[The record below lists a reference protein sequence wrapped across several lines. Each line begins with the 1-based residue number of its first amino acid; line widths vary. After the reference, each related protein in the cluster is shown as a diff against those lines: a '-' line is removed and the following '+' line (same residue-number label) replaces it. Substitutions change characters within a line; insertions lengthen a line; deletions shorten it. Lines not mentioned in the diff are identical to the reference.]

1 MIDLH
6 THTKYSDGTWNVKEL
21 LKNAENANV
30 EILSI
35 TDHDTVSAYKEMKE
49 FDYKKYFSGKIIKGI
64 EFSTVYDGVFFHLLA
79 YDFDTEKMEEFLKSN
94 YKKPNLDK
102 EFNYMMNSCKK
113 NNVIIDDINYYDR
126 SKYPVSI
133 IWQEIKKHNEN
144 KKLFSE
150 EEWKD
155 EDIFFNSCVTNKDF
169 PVALDMSIHYPKAD
183 VVTKKVRELG
193 GKTFV
198 AHVFKY
204 KLKDTFDFLNKLT
217 KDKVID
223 GVEVYHSYFNDEQ
236 IKKLNDYCIKNNL
249 LMSGGTDCHGMK
261 KPDRKIGIGY
271 GNMNIKKEIIHNWG
285 II

>member
-49 FDYKKYFSGKIIKGI
+49 YDYKKYFSGKIIKGI

-79 YDFDTEKMEEFLKSN
+79 YDFDTVKMEEFLKSN

-126 SKYPVSI
+126 
-133 IWQEIKKHNEN
+133 
-144 KKLFSE
+144 
-150 EEWKD
+150 
-155 EDIFFNSCVTNKDF
+155 
-169 PVALDMSIHYPKAD
+169 
-183 VVTKKVRELG
+183 
-193 GKTFV
+193 
-198 AHVFKY
+198 
-204 KLKDTFDFLNKLT
+204 
-217 KDKVID
+217 
-223 GVEVYHSYFNDEQ
+223 
-236 IKKLNDYCIKNNL
+236 
-249 LMSGGTDCHGMK
+249 
-261 KPDRKIGIGY
+261 
-271 GNMNIKKEIIHNWG
+271 
-285 II
+285 